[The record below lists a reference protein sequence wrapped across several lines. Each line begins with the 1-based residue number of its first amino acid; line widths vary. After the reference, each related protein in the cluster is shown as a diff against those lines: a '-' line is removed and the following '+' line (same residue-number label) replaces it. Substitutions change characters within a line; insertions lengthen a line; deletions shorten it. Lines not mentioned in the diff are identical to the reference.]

1 MMLPFNKLQLEKE
14 IYYSTVAE
22 IVWLNSKFHNNHN
35 DYNNH
40 NNYILLSEL

>member
-22 IVWLNSKFHNNHN
+22 KVILLNSKFHNNHN
-35 DYNNH
+35 DHNNH
-40 NNYILLSEL
+40 ILLSEL